1 MPKDQSDQLSMIPL
15 FERTA
20 TILWF
25 PIRQRRQVARGAARR
40 LLAAPDRPEQ
50 QRRWRCERGKLRQEM
65 RALGLDDGQI
75 AAELR
80 RFFDVVGFEAWKIS
94 RVPARESSDGGAA

>member
-1 MPKDQSDQLSMIPL
+1 MPKNQSDQLSMIPL
-15 FERTA
+15 FEQTA

-25 PIRQRRQVARGAARR
+25 PVLKRRHVANGAARR

-50 QRRWRCERGKLRQEM
+50 LRRWRCERGKLRQEM
-65 RALGLDDGQI
+65 RALGLDEDQI
-75 AAELR
+75 AAELK

-94 RVPARESSDGGAA
+94 RVPARGSSDGGAA